1 MKSDFSSAKSDLP
14 GSIPATPSPEA
25 RFKKPRLAL
34 AVATALG
41 VGYIPKAPGTF
52 GSLVGIAVAILTHPV
67 SLIMIVGLLFF
78 SGVGLGFDVPM
89 FRGHSAPVLLLI
101 PSLVALVI
109 VGLLGVWSS
118 SRVAAFAGLKDPQHV
133 VIDEVSGM
141 HLTLVLAIM
150 PVGLPT
156 GLLPAD
162 EASVFGL
169 YSALSLL
176 NWKYLSLGF
185 ILFRVFDIW
194 KPWPIRRLEQ
204 LPGGWGIMADDWM
217 AGIYAAILL
226 RVALH
231 FGLLTLHIGWV

>member
-1 MKSDFSSAKSDLP
+1 MTPTTDGRAAPES
-14 GSIPATPSPEA
+14 PA
-25 RFKKPRLAL
+25 KKPRLAL
-34 AVATALG
+34 AIATALG

-52 GSLVGIAVAILTHPV
+52 GSVVGIAVAILTHPV
-67 SLIMIVGLLFF
+67 SLIVLIGLFF
-78 SGVGLGFDVPM
+78 LGGLGFDLPM
-89 FRGHSAPVLLLI
+89 FRGHSAPALLLV
-101 PSLVALVI
+101 PSLVAFVI

-118 SRVAAFAGLKDPQHV
+118 SRAANYAGIHDPQYV

-141 HLTLVLAIM
+141 HLTLILAIV
-150 PVGLPT
+150 PLGLPT
-156 GLLPAD
+156 RLLPAD
-162 EASVFGL
+162 DASVFAL

-176 NWKYLSLGF
+176 NWKYLLLGF

-194 KPWPIRRLEQ
+194 KPWPIRRLEK

-231 FGLLTLHIGWV
+231 FGLLAFYIGWV

>member
-1 MKSDFSSAKSDLP
+1 MTPNTDA
-14 GSIPATPSPEA
+14 PAAPQTA
-25 RFKKPRLAL
+25 RQKPRLAL
-34 AVATALG
+34 AIATAFG

-67 SLIMIVGLLFF
+67 SLIVIIGLIFLHG
-78 SGVGLGFDVPM
+78 SGLGIDMPM
-89 FRGHSAPVLLLI
+89 FRGHTAPALLLI
-101 PSLVALVI
+101 PSLVALVT
-109 VGLLGVWSS
+109 VGFLGVWSS
-118 SRVAAFAGLKDPQHV
+118 SSTATYAGLKDPQHV
-133 VIDEVSGM
+133 VVDEVSGM

-156 GLLPAD
+156 GLPPAD
-162 EASVFGL
+162 EATVFGL
-169 YSALSLL
+169 YSAFSLL
-176 NWKYLSLGF
+176 NWKYLLLGF

-194 KPWPIRRLEQ
+194 KPWPIRRLEK

-231 FGLLTLHIGWV
+231 FGLLTFHIGLV

>member
-1 MKSDFSSAKSDLP
+1 MAPAGSAP
-14 GSIPATPSPEA
+14 QE
-25 RFKKPRLAL
+25 KPKLAMAL
-34 AVATALG
+34 ATGLG

-52 GSLVGIAVAILTHPV
+52 GSLAGIVVAIITHPV
-67 SLIMIVGLLFF
+67 SLLTIVGSLFF
-78 SGVGLGFDVPM
+78 GGISIGGPIFN
-89 FRGHSAPVLLLI
+89 GHAAPVLLLV
-101 PSLVALVI
+101 PSLVALVG
-109 VGLLGVWSS
+109 VGLIGVWSS
-118 SRVAAFAGLKDPQHV
+118 RRVSAYAGSRDPGYV

-150 PVGLPT
+150 PLGLPT
-156 GLLPAD
+156 RLLPAD
-162 EASVFGL
+162 DASVFAL

-176 NWKYLSLGF
+176 NWKYLLLGF

-194 KPWPIRRLEQ
+194 KTWPIRRVEK

-231 FGLLTLHIGWV
+231 FNLI